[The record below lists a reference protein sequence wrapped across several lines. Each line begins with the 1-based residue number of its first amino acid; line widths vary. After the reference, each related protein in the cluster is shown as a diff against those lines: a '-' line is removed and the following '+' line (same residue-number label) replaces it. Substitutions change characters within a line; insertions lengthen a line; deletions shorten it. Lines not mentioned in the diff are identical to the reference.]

1 MQKRT
6 RLLTLE
12 RQANMSTATRIDS
25 DVTQVMDGAFNAF
38 GDAMKAGVQAQEEI
52 ARFWSN
58 TFSSNGGPL
67 GDWQKRSKLMFEDA
81 VPAVQKQATEWLKL
95 AEQNYRRS
103 VELMKK
109 AMDGDQN
116 GAAGN
121 FREKTK
127 KLWDESVAVVKE
139 SSEAMAQANVKM
151 LELWTDILRKN
162 LEQGEAAIKA
172 ATVSAVK
179 SAK

>member
-1 MQKRT
+1 
-6 RLLTLE
+6 
-12 RQANMSTATRIDS
+12 MSTATKFDS
-25 DVTQVMDGAFNAF
+25 DVTQVMDGALNAF

-52 ARFWSN
+52 AKFWTGAFN
-58 TFSSNGGPL
+58 GNGGPL
-67 GDWQKRSKLMFEDA
+67 GDWQKRSKVMFEDT

-95 AEQNYRRS
+95 VEQNYRRS

-109 AMDGDQN
+109 ALDGEQN

-127 KLWDESVAVVKE
+127 KLWEESLSVVKE
-139 SSEAMAQANVKM
+139 NSEAMAQANVKM

-162 LEQGEAAIKA
+162 LEQGEAVIKA
-172 ATVSAVK
+172 ATANATKAVK
-179 SAK
+179 